1 MGKFAGYSMGFSN
14 VMIFMTLGWGSGKA
28 TLTLDWMFRLILG
41 LNAFS
46 ESELRDVPK
55 FAEFERKFGWLDMET
70 WLPLSEALLPLKDY
84 GPTWLPLSKRDSD
97 IIAVF
102 RVVGLP

>member
-1 MGKFAGYSMGFSN
+1 
-14 VMIFMTLGWGSGKA
+14 
-28 TLTLDWMFRLILG
+28 
-41 LNAFS
+41 
-46 ESELRDVPK
+46 
-55 FAEFERKFGWLDMET
+55 MET